1 MFRPWFPKA
10 SMSPKYSKGESVRLL
25 GLFAAACCLTFLVA
39 CGSSSGGSN
48 TTTSTI
54 LTVGA
59 SCNPTAIVSGQT
71 SQCTATVSGTGSFSS
86 VVSWTASGGGA
97 ITPGAGL
104 FTASNVPFTTQVTIT
119 ATSTQDTT
127 KSGSTTITVATA
139 GSVTGVT
146 ATCSPASI
154 QTGQLSTCTATVQG
168 TGNFSPNVDWS
179 ASGGSISPVTGLFS
193 AAGAGNYTITA
204 TSQQDPTK
212 NGTAPVTVVNGVNNQ
227 MAVTV
232 DAGPTGYVNGLFAT
246 VTVCTPGNTN
256 CQTIDHVLVD
266 TGSIG
271 LRLLASGNA
280 GGLFDPTG
288 YPLQTDTSQ
297 NPIAQCQQ
305 FVDGFTWGSVAL
317 ATVKMAGET
326 ATTVPGATVAGV
338 PIQIIGD
345 SRVPSVPSSCSS
357 SGPDIGTLNA
367 FGAYGVLGVGNFQQD
382 CGPGCVSG
390 NSAPN
395 VYYTCVSGSCT
406 TTFLPLAQQVTNPV
420 WVLPAD
426 NNGVVVQLPSVP
438 AGGTTTVSG
447 ALIFGIGTQSNN
459 SLGSATVF
467 DTDANA
473 YFNTTFNG
481 VNNSCSFIDSGS
493 NANYFP
499 ATNYPNL
506 IACTGQN
513 SGFYCPPTN
522 LSPLVLTASN
532 QSASN
537 TNGSSGTVSF
547 NVGNANTLFTNNNA
561 QNTAFAELAGPNPP
575 INGCGSFD
583 WGLSFFYGRSVYTG
597 IEQQPVTGTTFV
609 GPFWAY

>member
-1 MFRPWFPKA
+1 M
-10 SMSPKYSKGESVRLL
+10 RLL
-25 GLFAAACCLTFLVA
+25 GIFAAACCLMFSVA
-39 CGSSSGGSN
+39 CGSSGGSN
-48 TTTSTI
+48 NNGTSTI
-54 LTVGA
+54 LTVSA
-59 SCNPTAIVSGQT
+59 SCNPTAIVSGET
-71 SQCTATVSGTGSFSS
+71 SQCTATVGGTGSYSS

-97 ITPGAGL
+97 ITPGTGL

-146 ATCSPASI
+146 ATCSPATI

-179 ASGGSISPVTGLFS
+179 ASGGSINPITGLFS
-193 AAGAGNYTITA
+193 GAGAGNYTITA
-204 TSQQDPTK
+204 TSQQDPTMK
-212 NGTAPVTVVNGVNNQ
+212 GTAPVTVVNGVNNQ
-227 MAVTV
+227 LPVSV
-232 DAGPTGYVNGLFAT
+232 DAGPTGNYVNGLFAT

-266 TGSIG
+266 TGSNG
-271 LRLLASGNA
+271 LRLLAQGAA
-280 GGLFDPTG
+280 GGIFDPTG
-288 YPLQTDTSQ
+288 YPLETDTSQ
-297 NPIAQCQQ
+297 NTISECHQ
-305 FVDGFTWGSVAL
+305 FFDGYTWGSVSL
-317 ATVKMAGET
+317 ATVQMAGET
-326 ATTVPGATVAGV
+326 ATSVPGGTAPGV

-345 SRVPSVPSSCSS
+345 SRVPSAPGSCSS
-357 SGPDIGTLNA
+357 VGPDIGTLNA
-367 FGAYGVLGVGNFQQD
+367 LGAYGVLGVGNFEQD
-382 CGPGCVSG
+382 CGPGCASG

-395 VYYTCVSGSCT
+395 VYYTCTGSSCT
-406 TTFLPLAQQVTNPV
+406 AAFVQLVQQVTNPV

-426 NNGVVVQLPSVP
+426 NNGVVIQLPPLP
-438 AGGTTTVSG
+438 AGGTTTVTGS
-447 ALIFGIGTQSNN
+447 LLFGIGTQSNN
-459 SLGSATVF
+459 GLGSATVF
-467 DTDANA
+467 DTDVNA

-481 VNNSCSFIDSGS
+481 QLNSCSFIDSGS

-499 ATNYPNL
+499 SSNYPNL
-506 IACTGQN
+506 TACSGQL
-513 SGFYCPPTN
+513 SGFYCPPAA

-537 TNGSSGTVSF
+537 TNGASGTVSF

-561 QNTAFAELAGPNPP
+561 QNTAFSELGAPNPP
-575 INGCGSFD
+575 VGGCGSFD

-597 IEQQPVTGTTFV
+597 IEQQPVTGTSYV